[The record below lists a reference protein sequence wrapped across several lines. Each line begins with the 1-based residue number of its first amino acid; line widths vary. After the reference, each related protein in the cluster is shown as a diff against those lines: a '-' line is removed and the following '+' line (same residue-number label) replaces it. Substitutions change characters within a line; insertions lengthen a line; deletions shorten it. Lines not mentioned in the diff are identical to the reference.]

1 MNLIKLEVQDSIA
14 VLRLQNRVTNAI
26 NLSLVVEL
34 ENILSEVAQ
43 DPLIH
48 SLVLTSAN
56 DKFFSI
62 GFDIPGLFDLEVQD
76 FKTFYR
82 SFNRLCLD
90 LYSFPRPTLA
100 ALPGHAIAGGCIL
113 ALCCDYRM
121 ITRGRKLIGLNE
133 IHLGV
138 PVPYPADCIL
148 REIVGDRQARVLMEE
163 GEFHLPEV
171 ALAIGL
177 VDQILLPDD
186 LEALAIKKMQ
196 TIGSLPRPAFAAIK
210 RNRVEPVIEKIEQV
224 LASKEEEFTKHW
236 YALETRALLADAREK
251 F

>member
-1 MNLIKLEVQDSIA
+1 MNLINLDVLNSVA
-14 VLRLQNRVTNAI
+14 VLRLQNHITNAI
-26 NLSLVVEL
+26 NLSLVVEVKS
-34 ENILSEVAQ
+34 ILSEIAQ

-48 SLVLTSAN
+48 SLVLTSSN

-62 GFDIPGLFDLEVQD
+62 GFDIPGLFDLEIQD
-76 FKTFYR
+76 FTAFYR

-90 LYSFPRPTLA
+90 LYSWPKPTLA

-121 ITRGRKLIGLNE
+121 ITQGRKFIGLNE

-163 GEFHLPEV
+163 GGFHLPDV

-177 VDQILLPDD
+177 VDQILLPED
-186 LEALAIKKMQ
+186 LEVQAIEKMQ
-196 TIGSLPRPAFAAIK
+196 TIGALPQSAFAAIK
-210 RNRVEPVIEKIEQV
+210 RNRVEPVIEKIEQG
-224 LASKEEEFTKHW
+224 LAVKEEVFIKYW
-236 YALETRALLADAREK
+236 YTSETRALLAEARKK